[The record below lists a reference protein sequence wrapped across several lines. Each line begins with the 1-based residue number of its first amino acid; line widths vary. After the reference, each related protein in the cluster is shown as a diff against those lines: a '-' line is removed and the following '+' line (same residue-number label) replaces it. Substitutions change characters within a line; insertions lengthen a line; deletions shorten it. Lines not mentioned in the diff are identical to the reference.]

1 MKKIY
6 IKPEAAKKDNLATIA
21 ACCTSKKGCC

>member
-21 ACCTSKKGCC
+21 ACCTSKGCC